1 MPPTERNPENEELLL
16 DLLIK
21 RLGEPLS
28 PDEQRLLDQF
38 SDRDAIREQRE
49 LQRAA
54 AALALAAAAPAAGQ
68 PLEGLPEALRMRLQR
83 HGEAFFA
90 ASAPGAA
97 ASVSPRQPADGNVV
111 DLEARRSAPQPLPSY
126 SAWWVAAACLAVG
139 AFGWLRSPAP
149 AAPPA
154 SAALAPAQAPTLAE
168 QRLALMAAPS
178 AAILKLGA
186 TKDPAGAA
194 VSGDVVWDPAT
205 QRGYIRFVGLAPN
218 DPGLQQYQVWIFDAE
233 RDQRYP
239 VDGGVFDIPAGE
251 SEVVVPIHAKISV
264 RTAKAFAVTLEKA
277 GGVVVSARD
286 RVVAL
291 AQAT

>member
-1 MPPTERNPENEELLL
+1 MPPTEPNPENEEMLL

-21 RLGEPLS
+21 QIGEPLS
-28 PDEQRLLDQF
+28 LDEQRLLNQF
-38 SDRDAIREQRE
+38 SDRDAILRRRD

-54 AALALAAAAPAAGQ
+54 AAIALAAAAPAAGEAPE
-68 PLEGLPEALRMRLQR
+68 PLPDALRLRLQR
-83 HGEAFFA
+83 DAEAFFA
-90 ASAPGAA
+90 ASARGSA
-97 ASVSPRQPADGNVV
+97 ASTPS
-111 DLEARRSAPQPLPSY
+111 QPLPSY

-139 AFGWLRSPAP
+139 AFGWLRSPP
-149 AAPPA
+149 PSAPPA
-154 SAALAPAQAPTLAE
+154 SAALVPAQPQAPSLAE
-168 QRLALMAAPS
+168 QRLALMAAPA
-178 AAILKLGA
+178 AAILPLGA

-218 DPGLQQYQVWIFDAE
+218 DARLQQYQIWIFDAE

-239 VDGGVFDIPAGE
+239 VDGGVFDIPAGQ

-264 RTAKAFAVTLEKA
+264 HAAKAFAVTLEKA